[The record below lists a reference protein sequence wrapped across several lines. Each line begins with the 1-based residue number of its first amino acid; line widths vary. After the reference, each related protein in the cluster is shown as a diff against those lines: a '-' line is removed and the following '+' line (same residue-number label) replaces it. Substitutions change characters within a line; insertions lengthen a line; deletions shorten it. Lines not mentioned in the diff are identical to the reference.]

1 MEGAPSTGAVAGAKP
16 DSYYANERPDL
27 VAALPRPLGRVLDVG
42 CGAGGTAGGLR
53 AAGATE
59 IVGIE
64 VVDSAAQAARE
75 VLDQVHNAPVEEA
88 VDELGGTFDTVLCLD
103 VLEHLVD
110 PSEVLRRLR
119 ALAAPGATLQVSV
132 PNARHFSLV
141 SDLLFRG
148 TFGYT
153 DWGHRD
159 RTHLRWFTKRDLVDL
174 VSHSGWAVA
183 GTSVP
188 PLGRSAGLHRVTRG
202 WSSEFL
208 VGQIYL
214 TARAE

>member
-1 MEGAPSTGAVAGAKP
+1 VQSPGG
-16 DSYYANERPDL
+16 YYANERPD
-27 VAALPRPLGRVLDVG
+27 VIALLPQPVGRVLDVG
-42 CGAGGTAGGLR
+42 CGSGGTAGGLR

-64 VVDSAAQAARE
+64 IVGSAATAARD

-88 VDELGGTFDTVLCLD
+88 VHDLEGTFDTVLCLD

-110 PSEVLRRLR
+110 PGEVLRRLR
-119 ALAAPGATLQVSV
+119 ALAGAEATLQVSV

-174 VSHSGWAVA
+174 VSQSGWVVV

-188 PLGRSAGLHRVTRG
+188 PLGKSAGLHRLTRG

-214 TARAE
+214 TARAG

>member
-1 MEGAPSTGAVAGAKP
+1 MLSEGG
-16 DSYYANERPDL
+16 YYANERPDVIAL
-27 VAALPRPLGRVLDVG
+27 LPRPVGRVLDVG
-42 CGAGGTAGGLR
+42 CGAGGTATGLR

-64 VVDSAAQAARE
+64 VVDDAAKAASE
-75 VLDQVHNAPVEEA
+75 VLDEVHTAPVEEA
-88 VDELGGTFDTVLCLD
+88 VDALTGAFDTVLCLD
-103 VLEHLVD
+103 VLEHLAD
-110 PSEVLRRLR
+110 PEQVLRRLR
-119 ALAAPGATLQVSV
+119 GLAAPGATLQVSV

-159 RTHLRWFTKRDLVDL
+159 RTHLRWFTRRDLVEL
-174 VSHSGWAVA
+174 VTRSGWRVA

-188 PLGRSAGLHRVTRG
+188 PLGRSAGLHRLTRG

-214 TARAE
+214 TARA